1 MKNSRGAPALL
12 KGRLFEVFRFRWES
26 QRGSRT
32 ESRDREGGGGR
43 TTNGSKPR
51 REAQRK
57 LNLL

>member
-32 ESRDREGGGGR
+32 ESRDREGGGGGR
-43 TTNGSKPR
+43 PTVQNHAEKPR
-51 REAQRK
+51 ES
-57 LNLL
+57 